1 MRLYVALVFLALS
14 GSLAAAEESKP
25 AEAKP
30 EPVRSKVP
38 LRLVKILPETD
49 QALLFDSKRGTHV
62 LADVGSAIEGYTV
75 KDIDD
80 DQVFLESA
88 AGTQVVLAAPPPARD
103 RKAKPAAQPV
113 ASDPQP
119 EDPYAEP
126 KQPETKPVDPYAE
139 TKPVDPYAD
148 APVRVTESPDA
159 PVRVAE
165 VPAVAPGP
173 VPAAAPSAPAP
184 APAPAPADAP
194 LTIPRAD
201 LTAALSNFGKLAASV
216 RGSFTPT
223 GAKLESVAEGSLFAR
238 VGLRA
243 GDVITAVDNQPMHS
257 LDDAATLYAR
267 AASARNVT
275 LHVVRSDKPISLHV
289 AIQ

>member
-1 MRLYVALVFLALS
+1 MRLYVALLFLALS
-14 GSLAAAEESKP
+14 GSLAAAEESKA
-25 AEAKP
+25 AEAKA
-30 EPVRSKVP
+30 EPVRTKVP

-80 DQVFLESA
+80 DQVMLESA
-88 AGTQVVLAAPPPARD
+88 AGTQVVLAAPLTAKD
-103 RKAKPAAQPV
+103 RKARPVAQPV

-126 KQPETKPVDPYAE
+126 KQAE

-148 APVRVTESPDA
+148 APVRATESPDA

-165 VPAVAPGP
+165 VPATAP
-173 VPAAAPSAPAP
+173 VPAAAPAAAPTPPPAP
-184 APAPAPADAP
+184 VDAP
-194 LTIPRAD
+194 VTILRAD
-201 LTAALSNFGKLAASV
+201 LTAALSNFGKLAGSL

-223 GAKLESVAEGSLFAR
+223 GAKLDGVTEGSLFAR

-275 LHVVRSDKPISLHV
+275 LHVVRADKPISLHV